1 MSDSLQPHG
10 LCSPWN
16 SPGQNTGVG
25 SFSLLQGIF
34 PTQGL
39 NPGLSHCRQI
49 LYQLS
54 HKGSPW
60 GRDFCPNSKHLL
72 QAAQKSLLNF
82 WMRVCL
88 KPHPSFLSVFCSS
101 YMKFFFIL
109 FFVGFF
115 CLLTSWL
122 LTALWFPLSYVL
134 LLSLSFYFS
143 YVLLTLN
150 GSSLRARNYDVSLNP
165 SQFLVVC
172 FSRICHIIYVGE
184 IGLDWALIQW
194 SSPALIKVWMFSAPK
209 PSCSVS

>member
-1 MSDSLQPHG
+1 MSDSLQLHG
-10 LCSPWN
+10 LYSPWN
-16 SPGQNTGVG
+16 SPSQNTGVG

-34 PTQGL
+34 PTQGS
-39 NPGLSHCRQI
+39 NPGLSHCRWI

-60 GRDFCPNSKHLL
+60 GRDYCPNSKHLL
-72 QAAQKSLLNF
+72 QATQKSLLNF

-109 FFVGFF
+109 FFFF
-115 CLLTSWL
+115 CLQISWL
-122 LTALWFPLSYVL
+122 LTALWFPFSYRVL

-150 GSSLRARNYDVSLNP
+150 GSSLRARNYDISLNP

-172 FSRICHIIYVGE
+172 SSRICHIIYVVG
-184 IGLDWALIQW
+184 IGLDWTLIQRP
-194 SSPALIKVWMFSAPK
+194 SPALIKVWMFSAPTLYILN
-209 PSCSVS
+209 